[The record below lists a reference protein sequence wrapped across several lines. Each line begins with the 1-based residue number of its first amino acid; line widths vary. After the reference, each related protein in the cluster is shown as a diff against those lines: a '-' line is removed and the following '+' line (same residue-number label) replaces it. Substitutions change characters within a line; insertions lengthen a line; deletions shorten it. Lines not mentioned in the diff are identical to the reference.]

1 MWIVLKHD
9 SGHSC
14 RVPPEL
20 QDITGAGLVAKLQL
34 KFSMKTLLHL
44 RQLVVILLVLCGA
57 ELPAAAASP
66 APGVERF
73 YIGTYSDHIYVS
85 SLTLGANKFGT
96 AILAGSNPNNTSSFQ
111 PSFVALTP
119 NRKFLYSVDEN
130 NGTVV
135 AYSVNPT
142 NGTLNFLNFK
152 SAVGQTTAFIVV
164 DPTGSNVMVA
174 NYNANNVNNGGTVS
188 VFPILTNGFLGT
200 VTATVADPGISHAH
214 CIAID
219 GNNHFVF
226 VVDLGLDQVRC
237 FVFDPVAGTLT
248 TNTTF
253 ITSVPAGSGPRHM
266 TFDPLYQ
273 RAYLICQNS
282 STIIGFNYDST
293 NGILTPFQTNSAGGG
308 TSAEIAVHPSG
319 KFLYGSYRGDN
330 SIVVFTINPTNGV
343 FTQVQHLTTDTTPRN
358 FAIDPTGTFC
368 IVASQ
373 NDGTIKLYTINQQT
387 GVLTYAN
394 KVISVGSPV
403 CILPFI
409 LKPPQPVAG
418 IFSDPSNNLEINL
431 TNTMGLFTYQ
441 LYETPLLASGMNWNL
456 WATGSPGQ
464 ANFVLTNT
472 LPEEFFE
479 AGVLTNY

>member
-1 MWIVLKHD
+1 MLM
-9 SGHSC
+9 SS
-14 RVPPEL
+14 R
-20 QDITGAGLVAKLQL
+20 
-34 KFSMKTLLHL
+34 L
-44 RQLVVILLVLCGA
+44 RQRAVLAVVFYGMEIHA
-57 ELPAAAASP
+57 FAALPAA
-66 APGVERF
+66 GLERF
-73 YIGTYSDHIYVS
+73 YIGTYSGAIYVS
-85 SLTLGANKFGT
+85 SLNYASSTNFGT
-96 AILAGSNPNNTSSFQ
+96 NTFGTVSTAGNNTNDPGSFQ
-111 PSFVALTP
+111 PSWVALTP
-119 NRKFLYSVDEN
+119 SRNFLYSVDEN
-130 NGTVV
+130 NGTVL

-142 NGTLNFLNFK
+142 NGVLKFINLK
-152 SAVGQTTAFIVV
+152 SSQGQTPAYIVV
-164 DPTGSNVMVA
+164 DRSGSNVLVA
-174 NYNANNVNNGGTVS
+174 NYNVPGANNGGTVS
-188 VFPILTNGFLGT
+188 VFPIQTNGALGT
-200 VTATVADPGISHAH
+200 ATALVQDPGISHAH
-214 CIAID
+214 CITID

-226 VVDLGLDQVRC
+226 VTDLGLDQVRC

-456 WATGSPGQ
+456 WATGSP
-464 ANFVLTNT
+464 
-472 LPEEFFE
+472 
-479 AGVLTNY
+479 

>member
-1 MWIVLKHD
+1 
-9 SGHSC
+9 
-14 RVPPEL
+14 
-20 QDITGAGLVAKLQL
+20 
-34 KFSMKTLLHL
+34 
-44 RQLVVILLVLCGA
+44 LVLCGA

-253 ITSVPAGSGPRHM
+253 ITQVGPGAAAVGPRHM

-282 STIIGFNYDST
+282 YTVIGFNYDST
-293 NGILTPFQTNSAGGG
+293 NGILTPFQTNSTVTNGMSGGNG
-308 TSAEIAVHPSG
+308 TAEIAVHTSG
-319 KFLYGSYRGDN
+319 KFLYGSNRGT
-330 SIVVFTINPTNGV
+330 SPSSTIVVYSINPTNG
-343 FTQVQHLTTDTTPRN
+343 FLTQVQQQATDATPRN
-358 FAIDPTGTFC
+358 FAIDPTGAFC
-368 IVASQ
+368 IVAAQGGNSV
-373 NDGTIKLYTINQQT
+373 KLYSINQQT
-387 GVLTYAN
+387 GKLTYAN
-394 KVISVGSPV
+394 QLISVSSPV

-409 LKPPQPVAG
+409 LTPPQPFISFLPAPTNTFQ
-418 IFSDPSNNLEINL
+418 ITL
-431 TNTMGLFTYQ
+431 TNTLNLLTYQ
-441 LYETPLLASGMNWNL
+441 LYEAPALSPGMTWNL
-456 WATGSPGQ
+456 LATGSPGQ
-464 ANFVLTNT
+464 TNFVLSNA
-472 LPEEFFE
+472 LDQDYFKV
-479 AGVLTNY
+479 GVLTNY

>member
-1 MWIVLKHD
+1 MMTKFRLREIAVLAIVFFGTEIH
-9 SGHSC
+9 
-14 RVPPEL
+14 
-20 QDITGAGLVAKLQL
+20 AFA
-34 KFSMKTLLHL
+34 
-44 RQLVVILLVLCGA
+44 A
-57 ELPAAAASP
+57 LPAA
-66 APGVERF
+66 GLERF
-73 YIGTYSDHIYVS
+73 YIGTYSDKIYVS
-85 SLTLGANKFGT
+85 SLNYSSSTNFGT
-96 AILAGSNPNNTSSFQ
+96 NTFGTTVIAGNDTNDPSSFQ

-119 NRKFLYSVDEN
+119 GRNFLYSVDEN
-130 NGTVV
+130 NGTVL

-142 NGTLNFLNFK
+142 NGLLTLLNLK
-152 SAVGQTTAFIVV
+152 SSQGQTPAFIVV
-164 DPTGSNVMVA
+164 DRSGSNVLVA
-174 NYNANNVNNGGTVS
+174 NYNAPGANNGGTVS
-188 VFPILTNGFLGT
+188 VFPIQTNGALGT
-200 VTATVADPGISHAH
+200 ATALIQDPGISHAH

-266 TFDPLYQ
+266 AFDPLYQ

-308 TSAEIAVHPSG
+308 NSAEIVVHPSG
-319 KFLYGSYRGDN
+319 KFLYGSYRGGN
-330 SIVVFTINPTNGV
+330 SIIVFTINPTNGV
-343 FTQVQHLTTDTTPRN
+343 FTQVQNLTTDPTPRN
-358 FAIDPTGTFC
+358 FAIDPTGAFC

-373 NDGTIKLYTINQQT
+373 DGNTVKLYTINQQT

-394 KVISVGSPV
+394 KVITTISSPV

-409 LKPPQPVAG
+409 LKPPQPIAS
-418 IFSDPSNNLEINL
+418 IFSDSSNNLEINL

-441 LYETPLLASGMNWNL
+441 LYEAPDLSSGMNWNL
-456 WATGSPGQ
+456 LATGSPGQ
-464 ANFVLTNT
+464 ANFVLSNT
-472 LPEEFFE
+472 LAEDFFR